1 MDWDKLKIFHAVA
14 EAGSFTNATI
24 NLNLSQ
30 SAISRQ
36 IQSLEQDLKVQL
48 FERHARGLT
57 LTENG
62 EYVFKTAHEVIS
74 KLKEVETSLGDQ
86 KNKPTG
92 KLTITTVRSFGT
104 HWLTPRIQEFMRL
117 NPEIEIELVF
127 DDKELDLST
136 RQADIGIFMRR
147 PKQLNYIQKK
157 LVDIKY
163 YIYGSNKYLE
173 KFGMP
178 KTIADLN
185 KHKFISFGKGAPSP
199 VFNPDWALKLGLKD
213 GTKKRKTAMRVNSVY
228 GLLLAVQSGV
238 GLAALPD
245 YITLNQPNI
254 VKVLPK
260 IEGPITEAHFVY
272 PQSLKNV
279 ARVQAFRNFLY
290 SKISEWKF

>member
-14 EAGSFTNATI
+14 EAGSFTRATV

-104 HWLTPRIQEFMRL
+104 HWLTPRIREFMQI
-117 NPEIEIELVF
+117 NPEIEVELIF

-147 PKQLNYIQKK
+147 PKQLNYIQRK

-163 YIYGSNKYLE
+163 HIYGSTRYLE
-173 KFGMP
+173 KYGIP
-178 KTIADLN
+178 NNLNDLN
-185 KHKFISFGKGAPSP
+185 KHRFISFGKGAPSP
-199 VFNPDWALKLGLKD
+199 VFNPDWALKLGIKD
-213 GTKKRKTAMRVNSVY
+213 NKKRKSIMKVNSVM
-228 GLLLAVQSGV
+228 GLLLAVESGV

-245 YITLNQPNI
+245 YLVFQSQNVI
-254 VKVLPK
+254 KVLPK
-260 IEGPITEAHFVY
+260 LEGPITEAHFVY

-279 ARVQAFRNFLY
+279 ARVQVFKNFLY
-290 SKISEWKF
+290 SKIGDWK

>member
-1 MDWDKLKIFHAVA
+1 MDWDKLKIFHVVA
-14 EAGSFTNATI
+14 EAGSFTSATVV
-24 NLNLSQ
+24 LNISQ

-36 IQSLEQDLKVQL
+36 IQSLEKDLKVQL

-62 EYVFKTAHEVIS
+62 EYVYKTAREVIS

-104 HWLTPRIQEFMRL
+104 HWLTPRIQEFMNL
-117 NPEIEIELVF
+117 NPGIEIELIF

-147 PKQLNYIQKK
+147 PKQLNYIQRK
-157 LVDIKY
+157 LIDINY
-163 YIYGSNKYLE
+163 YIYGSTKYLD
-173 KFGMP
+173 KNGIP
-178 KTIADLN
+178 KTINDLN

-199 VFNPDWALKLGLKD
+199 VFNPDWALKLGIKD
-213 GTKKRKTAMRVNSVY
+213 NKKRKSIMKVNSVM
-228 GLLLAVQSGV
+228 GLLLAVESGV
-238 GLAALPD
+238 GLAALPE
-245 YITLNQPNI
+245 YLVSSSTNVI
-254 VKVLPK
+254 KVLPNSA
-260 IEGPITEAHFVY
+260 GPITEAHFVY

-279 ARVQAFRNFLY
+279 ARVQAFKNFLY
-290 SKISEWKF
+290 SKIGDWK

>member
-14 EAGSFTNATI
+14 EAGSFTSATVT
-24 NLNLSQ
+24 LNLSQ

-36 IQSLEQDLKVQL
+36 IQSLEDDLKVKL

-62 EYVFKTAHEVIS
+62 EYVYKTAHEVIS

-86 KNKPTG
+86 KNKPSG
-92 KLTITTVRSFGT
+92 KITITTVRSFGT
-104 HWLTPRIQEFMRL
+104 HWLTPRIQEFMQL
-117 NPEIEIELVF
+117 HPEMEVELIF

-157 LVDIKY
+157 LIDINY
-163 YIYGSNKYLE
+163 HIYGSNVYLE

-178 KTIADLN
+178 KTVNDLN
-185 KHKFISFGKGAPSP
+185 KHKFISFGRGTPSP
-199 VFNPDWALKLGLKD
+199 VYNPDWAIKIGMKD
-213 GTKKRKTAMRVNSVY
+213 SKKRKSVMKVNSVM
-228 GLLLAVQSGV
+228 GLLLAVESGV

-245 YITLNQPNI
+245 YLVVQSKNLI
-254 VKVLPK
+254 KVLPK

-290 SKISEWKF
+290 SKISEWNF